1 MHKQVLVVDKGGQP
15 RGWTGLQE
23 EACKYYA
30 EGMVICDL
38 GSPIYT
44 FYGGKNKDGEQ
55 SKITISSII
64 MVTGPVLSKD
74 FYNRETLYCERDI
87 LLRRDAGIC
96 AYCGIQFHEHEL
108 TIDHVIPRSQG
119 GGHFWTNVVA
129 ACSSCNH
136 AKGPRTPEQ
145 AGMPLLYVPFAPSKS
160 EKLLLEKRHV
170 LADQMEF
177 LLSKINKNSRVR
189 NNPLYQ
195 LN

>member
-1 MHKQVLVVDKGGQP
+1 MQKEVLVVDKSGNP

-64 MVTGPVLSKD
+64 MVTGPVLDSSFHK
-74 FYNRETLYCERDI
+74 RETVYTEARILFSRDCFM
-87 LLRRDAGIC
+87 C
-96 AYCGIQFHEHEL
+96 AYCGIQFKEEHL
-108 TIDHVIPRSQG
+108 TVDHVIPRSQG
-119 GGHFWTNVVA
+119 GSHKWSNTVA
-129 ACSSCNH
+129 SCSSCNH
-136 AKGPRTPEQ
+136 AKGARTPEQ
-145 AGMPLLYVPFAPSKS
+145 AGMPLLFVPYAPSKQ
-160 EKLLLEKRHV
+160 EKLLLEKRKI

-177 LLSKINKNSRVR
+177 LLKKIPKTSRAFK
-189 NNPLYQ
+189 NPLYQ